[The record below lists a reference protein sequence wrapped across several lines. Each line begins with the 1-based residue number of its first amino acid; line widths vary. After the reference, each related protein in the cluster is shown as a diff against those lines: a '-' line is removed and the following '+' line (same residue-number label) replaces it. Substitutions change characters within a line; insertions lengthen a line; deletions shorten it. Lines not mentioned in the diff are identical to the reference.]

1 MVAKKAQEKVALK
14 EVQRVAKMEQRKVE
28 SRDYLS
34 AGMKD
39 DGEVVLKAALL
50 VALSAEAKADKG
62 DDRMAEWKAE
72 WKAWLSGVL
81 KVAASV
87 A

>member
-1 MVAKKAQEKVALK
+1 
-14 EVQRVAKMEQRKVE
+14 MEQRKVE

-39 DGEVVLKAALL
+39 DREVVLKAALL
-50 VALSAEAKADKG
+50 VALSAEAKADRG

-81 KVAASV
+81 KAAASV

>member
-1 MVAKKAQEKVALK
+1 
-14 EVQRVAKMEQRKVE
+14 MEQRKVE
-28 SRDYLS
+28 SRDYSS

-39 DGEVVLKAALL
+39 HREVVLKAALL
-50 VALSAEAKADKG
+50 VAPSAEAKADRG
-62 DDRMAEWKAE
+62 DDRMGEWKAE

-81 KVAASV
+81 KAAASV